1 MNSIERSVIGK
12 NFFLKVIFFKDFLR
26 LLMFFLHPTIYTG
39 WSTQRVHR
47 YIFQNMH
54 CTKKCYIQK
63 LHSLKGYTLLCINFF
78 YRWRRF
84 EDLKVNFVF
93 LNRILYFL
101 YQNMVEYRIVSKKVL
116 TFISPKHNS

>member
-1 MNSIERSVIGK
+1 MS
-12 NFFLKVIFFKDFLR
+12 LR
-26 LLMFFLHPTIYTG
+26 LWKFSANSDFQSVSMSKSAYDMQTYTG

-47 YIFQNMH
+47 YISQNMH

-63 LHSLKGYTLLCINFF
+63 LHGLKGYTLLCINFF

-84 EDLKVNFVF
+84 GDLKVNFVF

-116 TFISPKHNS
+116 TFISPKPNS